1 MEEIKENNIHIV
13 RTIPQCLDELKK
25 IDPQTA
31 ITEWFL
37 RCLCRDNKVKHYRN
51 GNKIFICYDELL
63 KYFGRDTSEVQNA

>member
-31 ITEWFL
+31 ITE
-37 RCLCRDNKVKHYRN
+37 
-51 GNKIFICYDELL
+51 
-63 KYFGRDTSEVQNA
+63 